1 MGLFSIFNRKQSRSW
16 AELTLT
22 GKEFLSDS
30 FVVLTLQK
38 DKECG
43 FDPKFTPGQYV
54 TVEVEQGGKAVRRS
68 YSICGKS
75 SEGFKI
81 GVKRIDG
88 GVMSTHLHRQTNLGD
103 KIKVHVA
110 EGEFTVE
117 DFQKVCVFAAGSGI
131 TPMMAMIEAYRHQ
144 KEFHVFYNTKTY
156 DELIYREQLKD
167 AKARIY
173 LSQEEREGFKH
184 GRLDYEAL
192 MEELKENL
200 TLLQA
205 DAYMLCGP
213 EGFMSEIERGL
224 LFFGVPEGKI
234 KKEFFIPP
242 SPAEQEIPVQKSA
255 EQCRI
260 TVMLDGQTTVFDA
273 SVKKRTLLEVLE
285 TAKLDPPYSC
295 RGGVC
300 SSCKAKITEGSA
312 VMRQNF
318 TLTEKEVAGGCIL
331 TCQADITSS
340 TISVTFDE

>member
-1 MGLFSIFNRKQSRSW
+1 MGIFSIFNRKQSRSW
-16 AELTLT
+16 AELTVT
-22 GKEFLSDS
+22 DKEFLSDN

-75 SEGFKI
+75 PEGFKI
-81 GVKRIDG
+81 GVKRIEG
-88 GVMSTHLHRQTNLGD
+88 GIMSNHLHHQTNTGD
-103 KIKVHVA
+103 TLKVHVA

-117 DFQKVCVFAAGSGI
+117 EYQRVCVFAAGSGI
-131 TPMMAMIEAYRHQ
+131 TPMVAMIEAYSGQ
-144 KEFHVFYNTKTY
+144 KEFHVFYNTRTHN
-156 DELIYREQLKD
+156 ELIYKEQLERTK
-167 AKARIY
+167 AKVY

-184 GRLDYEAL
+184 GRLDYGAL

-242 SPAEQEIPVQKSA
+242 SPALEEVPAQKSVG
-255 EQCRI
+255 ECHI
-260 TVMLDGQTTVFDA
+260 TVVLDGQSTVLDA

-300 SSCKAKITEGSA
+300 SSCKAKITEGGA

-318 TLTEKEVAGGCIL
+318 TLTDKEVAEGYIL
-331 TCQADITSS
+331 TCQADVTSP
-340 TISVTFDE
+340 TISLTFDE